1 MKIAILGYG
10 VVGSGVARVL
20 DRCTAAVRQRTGAE
34 LSLGAIVDIRTF
46 PGDPYEHLLVSD
58 AEAVLSD
65 PSIDT
70 VVETIG
76 GAGIAYEWTHRAL
89 SAGKHVVTSN
99 KELVACR
106 GPELM
111 RLAAEHG
118 AHYRYEASVGGGIPI
133 IRPLHHDLA
142 ANRIERI
149 AGIVN
154 GTTNFILSAMASG
167 AGSFETVLA
176 EAQRRGYAEQDPSA
190 DVDGID
196 ACRKLAILSSI
207 VTGRAVSPDDIHT
220 EGIRALKAADAEAA
234 ARRQYRIKLLAV
246 MQRDASDRLSLLVA
260 PHLVPA
266 DHPLAQVND
275 VYNAVQVT
283 GDSVG
288 DVMFY
293 GQGAGTW
300 PTASA
305 VVSDLIELAGGSGLA
320 AGSAV
325 WAPAEADLVRPHHAV
340 PVHAVVRVPFE
351 SAGDFAGRIPTA
363 EGPFAEVPGVAVW
376 YEVGADGGLTEGGL
390 AGLMRSFASEHC
402 QILRFWEA
410 GHPRRPF

>member
-1 MKIAILGYG
+1 MMKIAILGYG

-20 DRCTAAVRQRTGAE
+20 NRCAESVRQRTGAA

-46 PGDPYEHLLVSD
+46 PGDPYAHLLVSD
-58 AEAVLSD
+58 ADAVLND
-65 PSIDT
+65 PTIDA
-70 VVETIG
+70 VVETVG
-76 GAGIAYEWTHRAL
+76 GTGVAYEWTRRAL
-89 SAGKHVVTSN
+89 AAGKHVVTSN

-111 RLAAEHG
+111 RLAAENG

-142 ANRIERI
+142 ANRIERV

-154 GTTNFILSAMASG
+154 GTTNFILSGLASG
-167 AGSFETVLA
+167 AGSFEAALA
-176 EAQRRGYAEQDPSA
+176 EAQRRGYAEQDPTA

-196 ACRKLAILSSI
+196 ACRKLAILSAI
-207 VTGRAVSPDDIHT
+207 VTGRAVSPDAIHT
-220 EGIRALKAADAEAA
+220 EGIRALTAADAAA
-234 ARRQYRIKLLAV
+234 AAQRQYRIKLLAV
-246 MQRDASDRLSLLVA
+246 MRRDASDRLSLLVA

-266 DHPLAQVND
+266 DHPLAQVNA
-275 VYNAVQVT
+275 VYNAIQVT

-288 DVMFY
+288 DVLFY

-305 VVSDLIELAGGSGLA
+305 VVSDLIELAAGEGLA

-325 WAPAEADLVRPHHAV
+325 WSPADPALIQPHDSV
-340 PVHAVVRVPFE
+340 PVHAVVRVPF
-351 SAGDFAGRIPTA
+351 ARAAVFADQCRPAAT
-363 EGPFAEVPGVAVW
+363 PFAAVPDVGVW
-376 YEVGADGGLTEGGL
+376 YEVGADGSLTEGEL
-390 AGLMRSFASEHC
+390 ADRIRRFGPEGC
-402 QILRFWEA
+402 QILRFWTA
-410 GHPRRPF
+410 